1 MKSLVVT
8 NGMIHS
14 LKHLHKL
21 CQIHQHIICADGA
34 VRYLREIDVFPTVV
48 VGDLDSIITEDL
60 HWIHTKGIPVIQYD
74 TRKDFTD
81 TEIAVRYAMEKGAGS
96 ITMTGSFG
104 SRMDHS
110 LGNLYLLKFILDE
123 GCEGLIDE
131 AETEVRLISSRM
143 TLSWIKGETVSFI
156 PISEFV
162 KGVTL
167 KGFEYNLTYESIRM
181 GSSRCLSNVVAED
194 FQEVDVEQ
202 GLLAAVRNK

>member
-8 NGMIHS
+8 NGIIHS
-14 LKHLHKL
+14 LEHLHQL
-21 CQIHQHIICADGA
+21 CLKHQHIICADGA
-34 VRYLREIDVFPTVV
+34 VRYLRKIDVFPTIV
-48 VGDLDSIITEDL
+48 VGDLDSIISEDL
-60 HWIHTKGIPVIQYD
+60 HWIHTNDIRVIQYD

-81 TEIAVRYAMEKGAGS
+81 TEIAVRYALDQGALS
-96 ITMTGSFG
+96 VTMTGSFG

-110 LGNLYLLKFILDE
+110 LGNLYLLKMVMDE

-131 AETEVRLISSRM
+131 AETEVRLISSLM

-156 PISEFV
+156 PISEVV

-167 KGFEYNLTYESIRM
+167 RGFEYPVTHESIRM

-194 FQEVDVEQ
+194 SQEVEVEQ
-202 GLLAAVRNK
+202 GLLAAIRNK

>member
-8 NGMIHS
+8 NGIIHS
-14 LKHLHKL
+14 LEHLHQL
-21 CQIHQHIICADGA
+21 CLKHQHIICADGA
-34 VRYLREIDVFPTVV
+34 VRYLRKIDVFPTVV
-48 VGDLDSIITEDL
+48 VGDLDSIISEDL
-60 HWIHTKGIPVIQYD
+60 HWIHTKDIPVIQYD

-81 TEIAVRYAMEKGAGS
+81 TEIAIRYALEKGS
-96 ITMTGSFG
+96 DSVTMIGSFG
-104 SRMDHS
+104 SRIDHS
-110 LGNLYLLKFILDE
+110 LGNFYLLKLIMDK

-143 TLSWIKGETVSFI
+143 TMSWIKGETVSFI
-156 PISEFV
+156 PISEIV

-167 KGFEYNLTYESIRM
+167 KGFEYTVTRESIRM

-194 FQEVDVEQ
+194 FQEIEVEQ